1 MRNDTVAVVLP
12 PSEAFSPVAAGA
24 IGLLAHRL
32 AVQPSEFHPLV
43 LGPPVAAPFPDVPF
57 RPACPRWLL
66 GGSAARYAG
75 GVIRALG
82 NVPPA
87 LVEVHNRPAVALAL
101 AERLDVPVLL
111 VLHNDPQGMRG
122 ARTPKERR
130 HLLECLAGIATVSDY
145 LRSRLLAGVAAP
157 TRPVAVLPNCIDLSA
172 MPPPAPREP
181 VILFAGRMVADKGA
195 DVFVEA
201 CARAL
206 PTLPGWRAEMIGA
219 DRFSPD
225 SPDTP
230 FVRALRPA
238 AAAAGVT
245 LAGYR
250 PQAEVL
256 AAMAQAAVVAVPS
269 RWQEPF
275 GLTALEAMAC
285 GAALVTSPRGGLPEV
300 AGDVALYADPDAPG
314 ALAAALCALAEDLPG
329 RAARG
334 MAGIVRAAG
343 FGAPA
348 ARARLADIR
357 ADLLDRWSARP

>member
-219 DRFSPD
+219 DRFGAASPE
-225 SPDTP
+225 TP
-230 FVRALRPA
+230 FLRALRPR
-238 AAAAGVT
+238 AAAAGVA
-245 LAGYR
+245 LRGWQPMPR
-250 PQAEVL
+250 VL
-256 AAMAQAAVVAVPS
+256 AALGRAGIAVVPS
-269 RWQEPF
+269 RWPEPF
-275 GLTALEAMAC
+275 GLVALEAMAC
-285 GAALVTSPRGGLPEV
+285 GAPLLCSGRGGLGEV
-300 AGDVALYADPDAPG
+300 TGDAAERIDPDDPAG
-314 ALAAALCALAEDLPG
+314 LAAAIVALAGDPARRQAMECAG
-329 RAARG
+329 RQ
-334 MAGIVRAAG
+334 RATL
-343 FGAPA
+343 FDAPA
-348 ARARLADIR
+348 AMQRLDALR
-357 ADLLDRWSARP
+357 RDLLTA